1 MKFKQLGT
9 FALLAVCLFAIVIA
23 MGGCE
28 REEDDPPPDKP
39 VEIVTPPPVE
49 LTPMEKLTGTYS
61 YVEGEAVVGLEV
73 QDPPVSGRMHLRA
86 GGNGW
91 LWTYEYEDGDSFGNS
106 GPTWSANATTLTTIE
121 SDGTR
126 WVEDYTLEGKVLTV
140 ASFAE
145 SDDESSYIEKW
156 RKD

>member
-1 MKFKQLGT
+1 MTFKHLGT

-28 REEDDPPPDKP
+28 REEDDPPPP
-39 VEIVTPPPVE
+39 PPPPPPPVE

-61 YVEGEAVVGLEV
+61 YVESEEVVGFDVRES
-73 QDPPVSGRMHLRA
+73 PVSGRMHLRP

-91 LWTYEYEDGDSFGNS
+91 LWTYEFEDRDSYGRS
-106 GPTWSANATTLTTIE
+106 GPTWSANATTLTFIA
-121 SDGTR
+121 SDGER

-145 SDDESSYIEKW
+145 SDDELSYIETW